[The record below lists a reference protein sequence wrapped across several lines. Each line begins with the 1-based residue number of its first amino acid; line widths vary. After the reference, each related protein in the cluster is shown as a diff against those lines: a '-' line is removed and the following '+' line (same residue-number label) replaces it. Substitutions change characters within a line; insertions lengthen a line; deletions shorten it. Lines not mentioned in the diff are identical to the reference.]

1 MAGLRN
7 KDKGFWRRL
16 VDWDVMVL
24 SETWIDRKG
33 WKRMKSSLL
42 RGFKWGVQVAR
53 WRSKKG
59 SVRGE

>member
-1 MAGLRN
+1 M
-7 KDKGFWRRL
+7 

-33 WKRMKSSLL
+33 WKEMKSSLP

>member
-1 MAGLRN
+1 M
-7 KDKGFWRRL
+7 

-59 SVRGE
+59 SVKGE

>member
-33 WKRMKSSLL
+33 WKRMKSSLP